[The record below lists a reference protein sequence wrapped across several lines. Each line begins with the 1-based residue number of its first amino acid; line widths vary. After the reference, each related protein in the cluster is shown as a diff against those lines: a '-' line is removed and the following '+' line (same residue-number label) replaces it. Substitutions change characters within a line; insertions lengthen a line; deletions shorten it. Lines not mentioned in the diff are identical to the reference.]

1 MAFTTELQSQGIVLN
16 WGSTSIGVT
25 RMSYSGSAAGE
36 IDITS
41 MSDSTYVTDPNFS
54 NHKLMKKSV
63 DFAVIDL
70 GELSCDFFGPEGFG
84 IDLLGTQRTLSVDGL
99 NLSSPAFLTAISS
112 EVVAGELVRGSC
124 TFKLSNE

>member
-1 MAFTTELQSQGIVLN
+1 MAAHTTELSSQGIVLH
-16 WGSTSIGVT
+16 WGSADIGVT
-25 RMSYSGSAAGE
+25 RLSYSGSSAGE

-41 MSDSTYVTDPNFS
+41 MGSTSVTDPNFS

-63 DFAVIDL
+63 DYSVIDL
-70 GELSCDFFGPEGFG
+70 GEISCDFFGPCGFD
-84 IDLLGTQRTLSVDGL
+84 IDDLGTQRSLSVDGL
-99 NLSSPAFLTAISS
+99 NLTSPAFLTAMST